1 MDHVPSQ
8 AADSSG
14 SAFVLP
20 TTESASGA
28 RVKPRGIHQVVTD
41 FAEIFDE
48 IAVAVK
54 SVMPARVEPADW
66 EDLFQDVV
74 VEAVVM
80 HAKNPECFVDG
91 SPTHWARRVAKNKRF
106 NKRRAQRKHV
116 IRDEALA
123 RLVAAGVF
131 RAKTPDEE
139 LEDKELN
146 RAIIQ
151 VFDGLKPEHRVA
163 AEAYFVDGL
172 KRREAAAVGSIT
184 ERALKRV
191 IENIRRLAPLALKDW
206 LPGLTTSRRPS
217 RAAAKPATPRG
228 TDDDQ
233 RS

>member
-8 AADSSG
+8 AAESSR
-14 SAFVLP
+14 SAYVLP
-20 TTESASGA
+20 TTDSASGA
-28 RVKPRGIHQVVTD
+28 RVKPRGIHQLATD

-54 SVMPARVEPADW
+54 SVMPARADPADW

-74 VEAVVM
+74 LEAVVM
-80 HAKNPECFVDG
+80 HAENPECFGAG
-91 SPTHWARRVAKNKRF
+91 SPTHWARRVAKNKRID
-106 NKRRAQRKHV
+106 RERAQRKRV

-123 RLVAAGVF
+123 RLAAAGVF
-131 RAKTPDEE
+131 SAKTPDEQ
-139 LEDKELN
+139 LEDKERN
-146 RAIIQ
+146 RAIIR

-172 KRREAAAVGSIT
+172 SRREAAAVGSIT
-184 ERALKRV
+184 ERAFKRV

-217 RAAAKPATPRG
+217 RAVAKPAPLRG